1 MTKNNNLV
9 IEVCM
14 PRIFSEHERVE
25 IIDALEKAAME
36 ELKRNGIRRTT
47 VDSLCS
53 SAHIAKGTFYLF
65 YESKEE
71 LFLSCLTSFAESL
84 EGMYLE
90 MLQNLDEN
98 HIVTSLTAVFY
109 KVAERF
115 EREGIFRFL
124 DGENLALIK
133 RKVPEKRF
141 RDPWET
147 MDKVIHSLFQYFS
160 IENEEDIHIFEDSFL
175 SIIHLYLI
183 PQGLRNRDESI
194 KFLIRGLVLQMVE

>member
-1 MTKNNNLV
+1 
-9 IEVCM
+9 M
-14 PRIFSEHERVE
+14 PKIFSEKERVD
-25 IIDALEKAAME
+25 IISSLQKSAMK
-36 ELKRNGIRRTT
+36 ELARVGVRKTT
-47 VDSLCS
+47 VDELCRLS
-53 SAHIAKGTFYLF
+53 HLAKGSFYLF

-71 LFLSCLTSFAESL
+71 LFLDCIKTFADSL
-84 EGMYLE
+84 EEMYLE

-175 SIIHLYLI
+175 SILHLYLI